1 MIVADFRI
9 IYLSIAVFFRL
20 LVILLNNVLEMS
32 EAYNSYLQTNIYTM
46 FCYYR
51 FKPFETNV

>member
-1 MIVADFRI
+1 
-9 IYLSIAVFFRL
+9 
-20 LVILLNNVLEMS
+20 MS

-46 FCYYR
+46 LCYYR

>member
-1 MIVADFRI
+1 
-9 IYLSIAVFFRL
+9 
-20 LVILLNNVLEMS
+20 MS

-51 FKPFETNV
+51 FKLMSKLLKTNIQKVSKRLYFHSNEDI